1 MKKTKIIIT
10 VGPSSQDIETL
21 KELVK
26 NGADV
31 IRINLSHADR
41 SFCDDIIK
49 KVRKLEK
56 ELDKPIGIMLDT
68 DGPSVRLDSFKEEA
82 VNVEIDKKVK
92 LYKYPVICNNTQFS
106 VNYENILEELDI
118 GDIISLG
125 DGLVEF
131 EVVDLYT
138 DYAVLNTISGGEIRS
153 NQTVHIKDK
162 SFKMPFLSTKDH
174 DGILYGIK
182 KNIDFMALSYVRD
195 EQDVLEVVDMLIEN
209 GNNHMQ
215 LIAKI
220 ENNRAIDNL
229 DEIIKV
235 CDGVMVARGDLGI
248 ELEMEKLPFYQ
259 KMILKKAHEYEKTAI
274 VATDFLLSMED
285 NVRPARSEISDIY
298 NAVMDNCDAI
308 MLSGETTIGKYPL
321 EVVDTLSKVIVS
333 AEEDFD
339 YQGNLLETFRNTEQD
354 ITSNIA
360 YSVVDSSLRLK
371 ASSILT
377 NTNSGYTALKI
388 SHFRPTCPILALTP
402 SIDTTRMLTINYGV
416 IPVLTEECKSTDTIV
431 NMCTRKAI
439 KMFDYTGGEVVI
451 ITGGFP
457 ISNKNTNFMKI
468 EIIENKNL

>member
-1 MKKTKIIIT
+1 MKKTKAIIT
-10 VGPSSQDIETL
+10 VGPSSSDIQVL
-21 KELVK
+21 RELIL

-31 IRINLSHADR
+31 IRINLSHADK

-49 KVRKLEK
+49 KVRKLEE

-68 DGPSVRLDSFKEEA
+68 DGPSVRLDEFREE
-82 VNVEIDKKVK
+82 VVTVDVDKKVK
-92 LYKYPVICNNTQFS
+92 LFSYPVICNNTQFS
-106 VNYENILEELDI
+106 VNYENVVDELDI
-118 GDIISLG
+118 GDTILIG

-131 EVVDLYT
+131 EVVDLFS
-138 DYAVLNTISGGEIRS
+138 DYAVLNTTVGGEIRS
-153 NQTVHIKDK
+153 NQTLHIKDK
-162 SFKMPFLSTKDH
+162 SFKMPFISEKDEN
-174 DGILYGIK
+174 GILYGIK
-182 KNIDFMALSYVRD
+182 KKVDFIALSYVRD
-195 EQDVLEVVDMLIEN
+195 EQDILSVTDMLIEN
-209 GNNHMQ
+209 GDNHIQ

-220 ENNRAIDNL
+220 ENSKAIDNL
-229 DEIIKV
+229 EEIIKV

-259 KMILKKAHEYEKTAI
+259 KNILKMAHDYEKTAI
-274 VATDFLLSMED
+274 VATDFLHSMEESS
-285 NVRPARSEISDIY
+285 RPTRSEVSDIY

-321 EVVDTLSKVIVS
+321 EVVDTLTKVIIS
-333 AEEDFD
+333 AEEDYD
-339 YQGNLLETFRNTEQD
+339 YQTNLEETLRNTKND

-360 YSVVDSSLRLK
+360 FSVVDSSLRLN

-388 SHFRPTCPILALTP
+388 SHFRPTCPILALSP
-402 SIDTTRMLTINYGV
+402 SIETTRLLTINYGV
-416 IPVLTEECKSTDTIV
+416 IPVITSECKSTDTIV

-439 KMFDYTGGEVVI
+439 KIFNYTGGEIVI

-468 EIIENKNL
+468 EVIEEE